1 MRLLK
6 PMITRKMVAA
16 VDVVVSLLPTM
27 HFSVACV
34 ARGLTV
40 TKPNQD
46 ANMATSADF
55 DTLRLMEQPSKK
67 SRKRW
72 CEGSLVS

>member
-1 MRLLK
+1 
-6 PMITRKMVAA
+6 MITRKMVAA

-40 TKPNQD
+40 TKPITPATVLRVVAARVCD
-46 ANMATSADF
+46 A
-55 DTLRLMEQPSKK
+55 MEAWVLVAP
-67 SRKRW
+67 RV
-72 CEGSLVS
+72 GSY